1 MQTLEIRLS
10 QLIDIHE
17 KETQEG
23 YFAACPSGGGG
34 VLSITWGLDL
44 KQRICSSIPTQP
56 SRSAGE
62 FRVADDLIIG
72 DAGILANQH
81 HSSSNYWFG
90 NLEFHE
96 NLHRSSSNKYWAS
109 VHRQIGSAERN
120 FSSHRVGGNILT
132 SKTEPVS
139 NRSPIFAEKRIL
151 LSRKGENS

>member
-1 MQTLEIRLS
+1 MQTFANRLS
-10 QLIDIHE
+10 RLKDIHD
-17 KETQEG
+17 KETKEG
-23 YFAACPSGGGG
+23 YFAASPSGGGG

-44 KQRICSSIPTQP
+44 RQRICSSFPNQP

-62 FRVADDLIIG
+62 LRIANYLIIG
-72 DAGILANQH
+72 DAGILVNER

-96 NLHRSSSNKYWAS
+96 NIHGSSSNKYWAS
-109 VHRQIGSAERN
+109 GHRQIGSAERN

-139 NRSPIFAEKRIL
+139 NRSPIFAKNRIL